1 MVEVVILFG
10 SSCVGKSYI
19 MIHSKNVNYS
29 KVEMDNCKYWLK
41 EREKECISYLIEHI
55 KKNNN
60 KKNMI
65 ITCGA
70 LPLPTHPIYKEL
82 ENDYK
87 LKFKFKLVLVD
98 NVKTLIKNII
108 RRKRHERMNEL
119 IEKYNYLEGKKD
131 LFDSIIVN
139 N

>member
-19 MIHSKNVNYS
+19 MIHSKNVNYY

-41 EREKECISYLIEHI
+41 EREKECISFLIEHI

-82 ENDYK
+82 EDHYK
-87 LKFKFKLVLVD
+87 LKFKFTLVLVD
-98 NVKTLIKNII
+98 NIKTLIKNII

-119 IEKYNYLEGKKD
+119 IEKYNYLEGKKE

>member
-19 MIHSKNVNYS
+19 MIHKKKDNYY
-29 KVEMDNCKYWLK
+29 KVEMDDCKYWLK
-41 EREKECISYLIEHI
+41 EREKECISYLIENI

-60 KKNMI
+60 RKHII

-82 ENDYK
+82 EENYN
-87 LKFKFKLVLVD
+87 LKFRFILVLVE
-98 NVKTLIKNII
+98 NTKFLIKNIKK
-108 RRKRHERMNEL
+108 RKSYERMNEL
-119 IEKYNYLEGKKD
+119 IEKYNYLESKKD

-139 N
+139 K